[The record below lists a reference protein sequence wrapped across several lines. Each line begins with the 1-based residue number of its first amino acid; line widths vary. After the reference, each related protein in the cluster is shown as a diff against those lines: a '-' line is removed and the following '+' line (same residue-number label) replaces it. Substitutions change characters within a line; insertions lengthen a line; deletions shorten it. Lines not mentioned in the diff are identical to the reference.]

1 VHWEAIFIWNVFALH
16 TSIHR
21 CSCLFPLST
30 LSSATSM
37 CEYIPCISPLL
48 RFPFSPPP
56 CSLASGMQMYNF
68 SSLATRP
75 LSSVCVED
83 LKYIQVAI
91 FVTVRLV
98 GVLFDFMLIAAY
110 AFPVWPRR
118 RAGCGWCSTIYPFL
132 VFLFI
137 IFSGDDSY
145 LLCACLVR
153 RPSTDTHGY
162 FSFRLFPA
170 PYRSSSASTY
180 MSTCVALNFASPLQ
194 INGSSQCEDPYPPDG
209 KRAAHIRD
217 DDFIYAD

>member
-1 VHWEAIFIWNVFALH
+1 LH
-16 TSIHR
+16 PSIHR

-30 LSSATSM
+30 LSSATSV
-37 CEYIPCISPLL
+37 CVYIPCISPLL

-75 LSSVCVED
+75 LSSV
-83 LKYIQVAI
+83 
-91 FVTVRLV
+91 
-98 GVLFDFMLIAAY
+98 GVLFDFMLIAAC

-137 IFSGDDSY
+137 IFSGDDSH

-194 INGSSQCEDPYPPDG
+194 INGSSQCEDPHPPDG
-209 KRAAHIRD
+209 KRAAHIPD